1 MEIKEIISY
10 YIHEKART
18 LEVSFTLIS
27 DSEDEVRNDI
37 ISISEAEDFGY
48 KLIQDDFDIFEE
60 EDFEFED
67 DEFESIDEDPWF
79 LQPNFLIHHQLFSI
93 FCWFRHNQILNNQD
107 HIHYMVHEHNRNIL
121 LSKF

>member
-18 LEVSFTLIS
+18 LEVSFTLIT

-60 EDFEFED
+60 EDFEIED
-67 DEFESIDEDPWF
+67 DEFESVDEEILMSYLNEYYVVNPDRLPS
-79 LQPNFLIHHQLFSI
+79 PELF
-93 FCWFRHNQILNNQD
+93 
-107 HIHYMVHEHNRNIL
+107 
-121 LSKF
+121 

>member
-18 LEVSFTLIS
+18 LEVSFTLIT

-60 EDFEFED
+60 EDFEIED
-67 DEFESIDEDPWF
+67 DEFETVDEEI
-79 LQPNFLIHHQLFSI
+79 LISYLNEYYVVNPDKLPSPELF
-93 FCWFRHNQILNNQD
+93 
-107 HIHYMVHEHNRNIL
+107 
-121 LSKF
+121 

>member
-18 LEVSFTLIS
+18 LEVAFTLIT

-48 KLIQDDFDIFEE
+48 KLIQDDFDIFED
-60 EDFEFED
+60 EDFEIED
-67 DEFESIDEDPWF
+67 DDFESVDEEI
-79 LQPNFLIHHQLFSI
+79 LISYLNEYYVVNPDRLPSPELF
-93 FCWFRHNQILNNQD
+93 
-107 HIHYMVHEHNRNIL
+107 
-121 LSKF
+121 

>member
-18 LEVSFTLIS
+18 LEVSFTLMS

-60 EDFEFED
+60 EDFEIED
-67 DEFESIDEDPWF
+67 DEFETVDEEILMSYLNEYYVVNPDRLPSSE
-79 LQPNFLIHHQLFSI
+79 LF
-93 FCWFRHNQILNNQD
+93 
-107 HIHYMVHEHNRNIL
+107 
-121 LSKF
+121 

>member
-60 EDFEFED
+60 EDFEIED
-67 DEFESIDEDPWF
+67 DEFESVDEEI
-79 LQPNFLIHHQLFSI
+79 LISYLNEYYVVNPDRLPSPELF
-93 FCWFRHNQILNNQD
+93 
-107 HIHYMVHEHNRNIL
+107 
-121 LSKF
+121 